1 MEPFDPVAC
10 EFIRFC
16 ASRRGTEWPTLYDE
30 MCRVAGGRRFK
41 GLGYPELRKAGI
53 GLGLG
58 DLDRTYRLVEAVTA
72 SSPQGDSITD

>member
-1 MEPFDPVAC
+1 MESLDPVAR
-10 EFIRFC
+10 EFIQFC
-16 ASRRGTEWPTLYDE
+16 VSRCGTEWPALYDE

-58 DLDRTYRLVEAVTA
+58 DLDRTYRLVEAITA
-72 SSPQGDSITD
+72 SGPGR